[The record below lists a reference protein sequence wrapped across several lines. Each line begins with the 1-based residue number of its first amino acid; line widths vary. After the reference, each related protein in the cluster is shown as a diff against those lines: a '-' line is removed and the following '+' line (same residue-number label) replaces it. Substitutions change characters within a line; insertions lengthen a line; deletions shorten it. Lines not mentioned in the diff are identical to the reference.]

1 MQRLLINFITSAF
14 TQGSLVINKLFFF
27 CFCPVYF
34 CFSLNCFS
42 TYLNSTCQLIKT
54 LFSVIGKS
62 NDVLMW
68 WWCLSMYDL
77 HNNFSKYITKNYVNR
92 DRELII
98 CRTQSLSSNTSNTTP
113 TTTNQKPLA
122 AISSELWEKVDFLC
136 LLPQPPPAQLMIKI
150 TSFMND

>member
-1 MQRLLINFITSAF
+1 
-14 TQGSLVINKLFFF
+14 
-27 CFCPVYF
+27 
-34 CFSLNCFS
+34 
-42 TYLNSTCQLIKT
+42 
-54 LFSVIGKS
+54 
-62 NDVLMW
+62 
-68 WWCLSMYDL
+68 MYDL

-122 AISSELWEKVDFLC
+122 AIASKLWGKVDFLC
-136 LLPQPPPAQLMIKI
+136 LLPQPPAQLMIKI